1 MSLISSLKKV
11 VRNFFYKK
19 NSPELLLNYVHK
31 NRGLLWENIET
42 FRNQLSKIDGA
53 VEHSTDEMQES
64 FPVIHDLK
72 DGLYTREIFMP
83 KGSLVVSFIH
93 KQNHPSFFLEGEM
106 SILTDAGEVKKI
118 KAPMKVM
125 TETGTQ
131 RVAYMHE
138 DCVWICVYKTDK
150 KTIEEAEKDVYTQ
163 DYKDLPPHIILNKG
177 LICQE

>member
-31 NRGLLWENIET
+31 NRGLLWENIEA

-53 VEHSTDEMQES
+53 VEHNTDEMQES

-138 DCVWICVYKTDK
+138 DCKWVCVYRTDQTEIK
-150 KTIEEAEKDVYTQ
+150 EAQKEVYTLN
-163 DYKDLPPHIILNKG
+163 YKDLPELVINKKK
-177 LICQE
+177 LLCQD

>member
-11 VRNFFYKK
+11 VRKFFYKK
-19 NSPELLLNYVHK
+19 DSPELLLNHIHK
-31 NRGLLWENIET
+31 NRGLLWVNIEN
-42 FRNQLSKIDGA
+42 FRNQLSNVEGA
-53 VEHSTDEMQES
+53 LEYDTDAMQEE
-64 FPVIHDLK
+64 FPVTHYIK

-138 DCVWICVYKTDK
+138 DCKWVCVYRTDK
-150 KTIEEAEKDVYTQ
+150 TNIKDAQKDVYTLN
-163 DYKDLPPHIILNKG
+163 YKDLPRLVINKKK
-177 LICQE
+177 LLWQD

>member
-1 MSLISSLKKV
+1 MNLINSFKKV
-11 VRNFFYKK
+11 VRKFFTKK
-19 NSPELLLNYVHK
+19 NSTELLLNHIHK

-42 FRNQLSKIDGA
+42 FKNQLSKIEGA
-53 VEHSTDEMQES
+53 VKHSTDEMQEF
-64 FPVIHDLK
+64 FPVTHDLK

-138 DCVWICVYKTDK
+138 DCKWVCVYRTDK
-150 KTIEEAEKDVYTQ
+150 TEIKEAQKDVYTLN
-163 DYKDLPPHIILNKG
+163 YKDLPELVINKKK
-177 LICQE
+177 LLCQD